1 AVYVSECRTEP
12 SVWCFSL
19 SAALRP
25 PPTSPVFPYTT
36 LFRSRLLFDFLDDL
50 FRRAHGDVGRDQDLF
65 ELVVKFLAQLI
76 FCKQQAQLGR
86 DAFARLFQG
95 VFDLSE

>member
-1 AVYVSECRTEP
+1 MR
-12 SVWCFSL
+12 FSL
-19 SAALRP
+19 TCSRP
-25 PPTSPVFPYTT
+25 AVSTRTT
-36 LFRSRLLFDFLDDL
+36 LFDFLDDL

-76 FCKQQAQLGR
+76 FGKQQAQLGG